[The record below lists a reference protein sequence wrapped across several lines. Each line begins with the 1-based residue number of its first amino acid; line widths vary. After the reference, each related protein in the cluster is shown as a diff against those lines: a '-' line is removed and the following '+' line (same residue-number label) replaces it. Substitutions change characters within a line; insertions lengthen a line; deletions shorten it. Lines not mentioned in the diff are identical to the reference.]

1 MRLYAGDDLHSN
13 NNVLAVIDETGATVY
28 RKRLP
33 NELDVILRALK
44 PYRKRL
50 AGIAVESTFNWYWFV
65 DGLMEAGYRL
75 HLANPA
81 AMQQYTGLKH
91 TDDHSDATWLA
102 EMLRLGILP
111 EGYIYPLAVRSLRDL
126 LRKRGQ
132 LVRYRTAQILS
143 IQNQWHRNTGYSL
156 NGRAVNSLTPD
167 AVATYIKEPDRVMA
181 IQANLAMVVGF
192 SEQIEALERTI
203 LERGKELPEYEF
215 LQTVPGI
222 GKILGLT
229 VVLETGRLERF
240 SSVGHYASYCR
251 CVATQKV
258 TNGKRK
264 GQGNKKNGNRYLAW
278 AFGEAAHFAIRFHP
292 AVRRYYQ
299 RKRARTK
306 AIVALKAVA
315 HKLARASYYVMK
327 DQVPFD
333 MAKSFG

>member
-143 IQNQWHRNTGYSL
+143 IQNQWQRNTGYSL
-156 NGRAVNSLTPD
+156 NGRAVRSLTPG
-167 AVATYIKEPDRVMA
+167 AVETYIKDPDRVMA
-181 IQANLAMVVGF
+181 IQANLAMMVCF

-203 LERGKELPEYEF
+203 LERGKEIPEFEP

-229 VVLETGRLERF
+229 VMLETGDLERF
-240 SSVGHYASYCR
+240 ASVGNYASYCR
-251 CVATQKV
+251 CVSSQRRS
-258 TNGKRK
+258 NGKQK
-264 GQGNKKNGNRYLAW
+264 GQGNRKNGNRYLAW

-292 AVRRYYQ
+292 TIRKYYQ
-299 RKRARTK
+299 RKAARTK
-306 AIVALKAVA
+306 AMVALKTVA
-315 HKLARASYYVMK
+315 HKLARASYYVMR
-327 DQVPFD
+327 DQVPFE